1 MEIVEIYFQANSK
14 IDPFFR
20 CQIQTCPVLKPPKNG
35 RFVHYPCSNVFNSA
49 CGIQCNPGFELQGGS
64 SVRMCLPNGQ
74 WSGSQPRYSV
84 LSLNNPKC
92 NLESTIIK
100 KFKISV
106 IFMFSIETTSKL
118 KIFFHKYPT

>member
-1 MEIVEIYFQANSK
+1 MLFLKLTFFV
-14 IDPFFR
+14 FR

-84 LSLNNPKC
+84 LKLNHPKC
-92 NLESTIIK
+92 N
-100 KFKISV
+100 
-106 IFMFSIETTSKL
+106 
-118 KIFFHKYPT
+118 